1 MIIEN
6 FSMYR
11 LSKYNKDTNEI
22 EHYHKAKIKLTDG
35 RETEINTVLSN
46 NTINQILSILKD
58 EFKDATNNFFE
69 EMTNI

>member
-11 LSKYNKDTNEI
+11 LSKYNKDTHEI
-22 EHYHKAKIKLTDG
+22 EYYHKTKIKLTDG
-35 RETEINTVLSN
+35 RETEVSVVLSN
-46 NTINQILSILKD
+46 NATNQILSILKD
-58 EFKDATNNFFE
+58 EFKDATDNFFE